1 MKLGIFTDSHYSSAE
16 LTCGKRYNSKSLVK
30 IREAMAYFV
39 KNNVDV
45 IICLGDLIDHE
56 ISHEAE
62 TENLKKISEV
72 FKEYKTPIY
81 AVVGNH
87 DGFAFEREEFYSVL
101 GEEYRPPE
109 SLETQGKM
117 LIFTDTCYFKSG
129 EHYKP
134 GDTDWT
140 DTFLPDTTRL
150 ERILSEGTGDAYL
163 FMHHNIDPEI
173 QQDHRV
179 FNDAEIRE
187 ILEKSGRV
195 KTVFQGHF
203 HGGHTSVHG
212 GINYVTFP
220 AMCENDKA
228 YFIIKI

>member
-16 LTCGKRYNSKSLVK
+16 LTCGKRYNSKSLGK
-30 IREAMAYFV
+30 IREAMAHFAE
-39 KNNVDV
+39 NNVDI

-56 ISHEAE
+56 VSHGAE
-62 TENLKKISEV
+62 IENLKKISGV
-72 FKEYKTPIY
+72 FNEYKIPVY
-81 AVVGNH
+81 AIMGNH

-101 GEEYRPPE
+101 GKQYRPPE
-109 SLETQGKM
+109 SVEAEGKT

-140 DTFLPDTTRL
+140 DAFLPDTARL
-150 ERILSEGTGDAYL
+150 ETMLSAGSGDAYL

-173 QQDHRV
+173 QQDHRI

-203 HGGHTSVHG
+203 HAGHSSVHG
-212 GINYVTFP
+212 GINYITFP
-220 AMCENDKA
+220 AMCENEKA
-228 YFIIKI
+228 YFIIEI